1 MNPSYNP
8 TATNGVFPF
17 SEPVLTTY
25 MDLDR
30 LITKAGLTPSENKV
44 VNWLMQGYIEA
55 DIADHCGIARQ
66 AVDTLLARAVA
77 RIVRANNDEWRE
89 AYAVV

>member
-25 MDLDR
+25 RDLDR
-30 LITKAGLTPSENKV
+30 LIAKAGLTPSENKV

-66 AVDTLLARAVA
+66 AVVAGRVAVQ
-77 RIVRANNDEWRE
+77 V
-89 AYAVV
+89 AVVEASAGNPGAYHP